1 MNMWF
6 INSFHI
12 QILIFELI
20 FAWNLDKRSHF
31 WIRFIPATAAYC
43 ALRVLPI
50 HDALVFPIGGWFSFW
65 FLFVILMSGILIW
78 FSFYMSA
85 QQAVFYACVAHTLQH
100 MVHCLFNVISMA
112 LSLNEGL
119 SQGVYLLL
127 MVLFATLSWFALS
140 KRFSGGETIDI
151 KRSQLIWFACASSIV
166 VYFLS
171 YWIRNHETETM
182 GMFLFDFLACGLLL
196 IILLDMFRFRK
207 AERENLIM
215 MRILRQEQEQH
226 KISKATVEVI
236 DRKCHDLKHQI
247 SALRNMSGM
256 ERENSIA
263 ELEKSILIYDSF
275 AKSGNEDLD
284 IILAEKSLLC
294 EKQGIKLQC
303 IADGEKLSFM
313 KTEDVYALMGNA
325 LDNAI
330 EAVSQEMSLG
340 RRVITMRIT
349 QKGELLTIH
358 IENPCKVQ
366 PIFIDGLPAS
376 TKADREYHGFGTK
389 SMRYVSE
396 KYGGVLTTD
405 WEKGIFYLDILFPLQ

>member
-1 MNMWF
+1 MWF

-100 MVHCLFNVISMA
+100 MVHCLFNVIWMA

-127 MVLFATLSWFALS
+127 MVLFATLSWFVLS

-171 YWIRNHETETM
+171 YWIRNYEAETI

-313 KTEDVYALMGNA
+313 KTEDVYTLMGNA

-366 PIFIDGLPAS
+366 PIFVDGLPAS